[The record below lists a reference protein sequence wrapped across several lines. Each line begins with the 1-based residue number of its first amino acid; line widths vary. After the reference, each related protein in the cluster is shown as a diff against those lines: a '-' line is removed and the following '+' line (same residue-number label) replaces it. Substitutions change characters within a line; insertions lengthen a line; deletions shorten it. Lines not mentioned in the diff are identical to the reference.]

1 MDSKEFESRKHRPVG
16 QDGFLETQ
24 LPRSQVS
31 GQVIS
36 RLQHF
41 YRSIPIVDF
50 IGVMQVKIQRKRSQ
64 QAAKEEHQ
72 NPGIGYYSRSWSSA
86 HPQRYCR
93 QLKFL
98 EGFEAK
104 TRSILPKCG
113 YIGTFEDSFA
123 PMNQPLLSVV
133 ITVYNEEDNIQPLL
147 DATYAALA
155 GMDYEVIL
163 VEDGSTDRTVAEVKK
178 YANTRTKLVIF
189 NRNYGQTTA
198 LAAGIDQATGQYIAT
213 MDGDLQN
220 DPSDLPGMLQKAID
234 EKWDVVAGRR
244 INRKDGFVLRK
255 IPSKIA
261 NWIIRNSTNIHLK
274 DYGCTLR
281 VYKAEIAQNMG
292 LYGELHRFIP
302 VLAKQQG
309 AKMTE
314 VDVKHHPRI
323 HGNSKYGLSRT
334 FKVMADLILMLFFQ
348 KYFQRPIHLFGGLGL
363 LSFLLGGVINV
374 YLLVLKIM
382 GEDIW
387 GRPILILGFILI
399 VGGIQLITTGIIA
412 EIIVRTYFESQDKKT
427 YRIKGLYTGEQEVQT
442 SN

>member
-1 MDSKEFESRKHRPVG
+1 
-16 QDGFLETQ
+16 
-24 LPRSQVS
+24 
-31 GQVIS
+31 
-36 RLQHF
+36 
-41 YRSIPIVDF
+41 
-50 IGVMQVKIQRKRSQ
+50 
-64 QAAKEEHQ
+64 
-72 NPGIGYYSRSWSSA
+72 
-86 HPQRYCR
+86 
-93 QLKFL
+93 
-98 EGFEAK
+98 
-104 TRSILPKCG
+104 
-113 YIGTFEDSFA
+113 
-123 PMNQPLLSVV
+123 MNKPLLSVV

-147 DATYAALA
+147 KATYAALS

-163 VEDGSTDRTVAEVKK
+163 VEDGSTDRTVVEVKK

-198 LAAGIDQATGQYIAT
+198 LAAGIDQATGEYIAT

-220 DPSDLPGMLQKAID
+220 DPTDLPGMLQKAID
-234 EKWDVVAGRR
+234 EEWDVVAGRR
-244 INRKDGFVLRK
+244 ANRKDGFVFRK

-261 NWIIRNSTNIHLK
+261 NWIIRNSTNVHLK

-302 VLAKQQG
+302 VLAKQEG

-323 HGNSKYGLSRT
+323 HGTSKYGLSRT

-363 LSFLLGGVINV
+363 IAFLLGGIINV
-374 YLLVLKIM
+374 YLLVLKIL

-387 GRPILILGFILI
+387 GRPILILGFMLIL
-399 VGGIQLITTGIIA
+399 GGIQLITTGIIA

-427 YRIKGLYTGEQEVQT
+427 YRVKALYTGEQEVQT

>member
-1 MDSKEFESRKHRPVG
+1 
-16 QDGFLETQ
+16 
-24 LPRSQVS
+24 
-31 GQVIS
+31 
-36 RLQHF
+36 
-41 YRSIPIVDF
+41 
-50 IGVMQVKIQRKRSQ
+50 
-64 QAAKEEHQ
+64 
-72 NPGIGYYSRSWSSA
+72 
-86 HPQRYCR
+86 
-93 QLKFL
+93 
-98 EGFEAK
+98 
-104 TRSILPKCG
+104 
-113 YIGTFEDSFA
+113 
-123 PMNQPLLSVV
+123 
-133 ITVYNEEDNIQPLL
+133 
-147 DATYAALA
+147 
-155 GMDYEVIL
+155 VIL

-198 LAAGIDQATGQYIAT
+198 LAAGIDQATGEYIAT

-220 DPSDLPGMLQKAID
+220 DPTDLPSMLQKAID
-234 EKWDVVAGRR
+234 EEWDVVAGRR
-244 INRKDGFVLRK
+244 ANRKDGFVLRK

-261 NWIIRNSTNIHLK
+261 NWIIRNSTNVHLK

-302 VLAKQQG
+302 VLAKQEG

-323 HGNSKYGLSRT
+323 HGTSKYGLSRT

-363 LSFLLGGVINV
+363 VAFLLGGIINV
-374 YLLVLKIM
+374 YLLVLKIL

-399 VGGIQLITTGIIA
+399 LGGIQLITTGIIS

-427 YRIKGLYTGEQEVQT
+427 YRVKALYTGEQEVQT
-442 SN
+442 SI

>member
-1 MDSKEFESRKHRPVG
+1 
-16 QDGFLETQ
+16 
-24 LPRSQVS
+24 
-31 GQVIS
+31 
-36 RLQHF
+36 
-41 YRSIPIVDF
+41 
-50 IGVMQVKIQRKRSQ
+50 
-64 QAAKEEHQ
+64 
-72 NPGIGYYSRSWSSA
+72 
-86 HPQRYCR
+86 
-93 QLKFL
+93 
-98 EGFEAK
+98 
-104 TRSILPKCG
+104 
-113 YIGTFEDSFA
+113 
-123 PMNQPLLSVV
+123 MNKPLLSVV

-147 DATYAALA
+147 KATYAALS

-198 LAAGIDQATGQYIAT
+198 LAAGIDQATGEYIAT

-220 DPSDLPGMLQKAID
+220 DPTDLPGMLQKAID
-234 EKWDVVAGRR
+234 EEWDVVAGRR
-244 INRKDGFVLRK
+244 ANRKDGFVLRK

-261 NWIIRNSTNIHLK
+261 NWIIRNSTNVHLK

-281 VYKAEIAQNMG
+281 VYKADIAQNMG

-302 VLAKQQG
+302 VLAKQEG

-323 HGNSKYGLSRT
+323 HGTSKYGLSRT

-363 LSFLLGGVINV
+363 LAFLSGGIINV
-374 YLLVLKIM
+374 YLLALKIL

-387 GRPILILGFILI
+387 GRPILILGFMLIL
-399 VGGIQLITTGIIA
+399 GGIQLITTGIIA

-427 YRIKGLYTGEQEVQT
+427 YRVKALYTGEQEVQT

>member
-1 MDSKEFESRKHRPVG
+1 
-16 QDGFLETQ
+16 
-24 LPRSQVS
+24 
-31 GQVIS
+31 
-36 RLQHF
+36 
-41 YRSIPIVDF
+41 
-50 IGVMQVKIQRKRSQ
+50 
-64 QAAKEEHQ
+64 
-72 NPGIGYYSRSWSSA
+72 
-86 HPQRYCR
+86 
-93 QLKFL
+93 
-98 EGFEAK
+98 
-104 TRSILPKCG
+104 
-113 YIGTFEDSFA
+113 
-123 PMNQPLLSVV
+123 MNKPLLSVV

-147 DATYAALA
+147 KATYAALS

-198 LAAGIDQATGQYIAT
+198 LAAGIDQATGEYIAT

-220 DPSDLPGMLQKAID
+220 DPTDLPGMLQKAIG
-234 EKWDVVAGRR
+234 EEWDVVAGRR
-244 INRKDGFVLRK
+244 ANRKDGFVLRK

-261 NWIIRNSTNIHLK
+261 NWIIRNSTNVHLK

-302 VLAKQQG
+302 VLAKQEG

-323 HGNSKYGLSRT
+323 HGTSKYGLSRT
-334 FKVMADLILMLFFQ
+334 FKVMSDLILMLFFQ

-363 LSFLLGGVINV
+363 LAFLLGGMINV
-374 YLLVLKIM
+374 YLLVLKIL

-399 VGGIQLITTGIIA
+399 LGGIQLITTGIIS

-427 YRIKGLYTGEQEVQT
+427 YRVKALYTGEQEVQT

>member
-1 MDSKEFESRKHRPVG
+1 
-16 QDGFLETQ
+16 
-24 LPRSQVS
+24 
-31 GQVIS
+31 
-36 RLQHF
+36 
-41 YRSIPIVDF
+41 
-50 IGVMQVKIQRKRSQ
+50 
-64 QAAKEEHQ
+64 
-72 NPGIGYYSRSWSSA
+72 
-86 HPQRYCR
+86 
-93 QLKFL
+93 
-98 EGFEAK
+98 
-104 TRSILPKCG
+104 
-113 YIGTFEDSFA
+113 
-123 PMNQPLLSVV
+123 MNQPLLSVV
-133 ITVYNEEDNIQPLL
+133 ITVFNEEDNIQPLL
-147 DATYAALA
+147 QATYAALV
-155 GMDYEVIL
+155 GIDYEVIL
-163 VEDGSTDRTVAEVKK
+163 VEDGSTDHTVAEVKK

-198 LAAGIDQATGQYIAT
+198 LAAGIDQAIGQYIAT

-220 DPSDLPGMLQKAID
+220 DPTDIPGMLQKAID
-234 EKWDVVAGRR
+234 EEWDVVAGRR
-244 INRKDGFVLRK
+244 ANRKDGFILRK

-261 NWIIRNSTNIHLK
+261 NWIIRNSTNVHLK

-281 VYKAEIAQNMG
+281 VYKADIAQNMG

-323 HGNSKYGLSRT
+323 HGTSKYGLSRT

-363 LSFLLGGVINV
+363 LAFLLGGMINV

-387 GRPILILGFILI
+387 GRPILILGFMLIL
-399 VGGIQLITTGIIA
+399 GGIQLITTGIIA

-427 YRIKGLYTGEQEVQT
+427 YRIKGLYTGEQEVDP

>member
-1 MDSKEFESRKHRPVG
+1 
-16 QDGFLETQ
+16 
-24 LPRSQVS
+24 
-31 GQVIS
+31 
-36 RLQHF
+36 
-41 YRSIPIVDF
+41 
-50 IGVMQVKIQRKRSQ
+50 
-64 QAAKEEHQ
+64 
-72 NPGIGYYSRSWSSA
+72 
-86 HPQRYCR
+86 
-93 QLKFL
+93 
-98 EGFEAK
+98 
-104 TRSILPKCG
+104 
-113 YIGTFEDSFA
+113 
-123 PMNQPLLSVV
+123 MNKPLLSVV

-147 DATYAALA
+147 QATYAALS
-155 GMDYEVIL
+155 GMNYEVIL

-198 LAAGIDQATGQYIAT
+198 LAAGIDQATGEYIAT

-220 DPSDLPGMLQKAID
+220 DPTDLPGMLQKAID
-234 EKWDVVAGRR
+234 EEWDVVAGRR
-244 INRKDGFVLRK
+244 ANRKDGFVLRK

-261 NWIIRNSTNIHLK
+261 NWIIRNSTNVHLK

-323 HGNSKYGLSRT
+323 HGTSKYGLSRT

-363 LSFLLGGVINV
+363 LSFLLGGMINV

-387 GRPILILGFILI
+387 GRPILILGFMLILA
-399 VGGIQLITTGIIA
+399 GIQLITTGIIA

-427 YRIKGLYTGEQEVQT
+427 YRIKSLYTGEQEVHP

>member
-1 MDSKEFESRKHRPVG
+1 
-16 QDGFLETQ
+16 
-24 LPRSQVS
+24 
-31 GQVIS
+31 
-36 RLQHF
+36 
-41 YRSIPIVDF
+41 
-50 IGVMQVKIQRKRSQ
+50 
-64 QAAKEEHQ
+64 
-72 NPGIGYYSRSWSSA
+72 
-86 HPQRYCR
+86 
-93 QLKFL
+93 
-98 EGFEAK
+98 
-104 TRSILPKCG
+104 
-113 YIGTFEDSFA
+113 
-123 PMNQPLLSVV
+123 MNQPLLSVV

-147 DATYAALA
+147 QATYTALS

-220 DPSDLPGMLQKAID
+220 DPTDLPGMLQKAID
-234 EKWDVVAGRR
+234 EEWDVVAGRR
-244 INRKDGFVLRK
+244 ANRKDGFVLRK

-261 NWIIRNSTNIHLK
+261 NWIIRNSTNVHLK

-281 VYKAEIAQNMG
+281 VYKADIAQNMG

-323 HGNSKYGLSRT
+323 HGSSKYGLSRT

-363 LSFLLGGVINV
+363 LAFLLGGVINV

-387 GRPILILGFILI
+387 GRPILILGFMLIL
-399 VGGIQLITTGIIA
+399 GGIQLITTGIIA

-427 YRIKGLYTGEQEVQT
+427 YRVKALYTGEQEVQT

>member
-1 MDSKEFESRKHRPVG
+1 
-16 QDGFLETQ
+16 
-24 LPRSQVS
+24 
-31 GQVIS
+31 
-36 RLQHF
+36 
-41 YRSIPIVDF
+41 
-50 IGVMQVKIQRKRSQ
+50 
-64 QAAKEEHQ
+64 
-72 NPGIGYYSRSWSSA
+72 
-86 HPQRYCR
+86 
-93 QLKFL
+93 
-98 EGFEAK
+98 
-104 TRSILPKCG
+104 
-113 YIGTFEDSFA
+113 
-123 PMNQPLLSVV
+123 MNKPLLSVV

-147 DATYAALA
+147 QATYAALS

-198 LAAGIDQATGQYIAT
+198 LAAGIDQATGEYIAT

-220 DPSDLPGMLQKAID
+220 DPTDLPGMLQKAID
-234 EKWDVVAGRR
+234 EEWDVVAGRR
-244 INRKDGFVLRK
+244 ANRKDGFVFRK

-261 NWIIRNSTNIHLK
+261 NWIIRNSTNVHLK

-302 VLAKQQG
+302 VLAKQEG

-323 HGNSKYGLSRT
+323 HGTSKYGLSRT

-363 LSFLLGGVINV
+363 VAFLLGGIINV
-374 YLLVLKIM
+374 YLLALKIL

-387 GRPILILGFILI
+387 GRPILILGFMLIL
-399 VGGIQLITTGIIA
+399 GGIQLITTGIIA

-427 YRIKGLYTGEQEVQT
+427 YRVKALYTGEQEVQT

>member
-1 MDSKEFESRKHRPVG
+1 
-16 QDGFLETQ
+16 
-24 LPRSQVS
+24 
-31 GQVIS
+31 
-36 RLQHF
+36 
-41 YRSIPIVDF
+41 
-50 IGVMQVKIQRKRSQ
+50 
-64 QAAKEEHQ
+64 
-72 NPGIGYYSRSWSSA
+72 
-86 HPQRYCR
+86 
-93 QLKFL
+93 
-98 EGFEAK
+98 
-104 TRSILPKCG
+104 
-113 YIGTFEDSFA
+113 
-123 PMNQPLLSVV
+123 MNQPLLSVV
-133 ITVYNEEDNIQPLL
+133 ITVFNEEDNIQPLL
-147 DATYAALA
+147 DTTYAALA

-261 NWIIRNSTNIHLK
+261 NWIIRNSTNVHLK

-323 HGNSKYGLSRT
+323 HGTSKYGLSRT

-363 LSFLLGGVINV
+363 LSFLLGGIINV

-387 GRPILILGFILI
+387 GRPILILGFMLILA
-399 VGGIQLITTGIIA
+399 GIQLITTGIIA

>member
-1 MDSKEFESRKHRPVG
+1 
-16 QDGFLETQ
+16 
-24 LPRSQVS
+24 
-31 GQVIS
+31 
-36 RLQHF
+36 
-41 YRSIPIVDF
+41 
-50 IGVMQVKIQRKRSQ
+50 
-64 QAAKEEHQ
+64 
-72 NPGIGYYSRSWSSA
+72 
-86 HPQRYCR
+86 
-93 QLKFL
+93 
-98 EGFEAK
+98 
-104 TRSILPKCG
+104 
-113 YIGTFEDSFA
+113 
-123 PMNQPLLSVV
+123 MNQPLLSVV

-147 DATYAALA
+147 KATYAALS

-198 LAAGIDQATGQYIAT
+198 LAAGIDQAKGEYIAT

-220 DPSDLPGMLQKAID
+220 DPTDLPGMLQKAID
-234 EKWDVVAGRR
+234 EEWDVVAGRR
-244 INRKDGFVLRK
+244 ANRKDGFVFRK

-261 NWIIRNSTNIHLK
+261 NWIIRNSTNVHLK

-302 VLAKQQG
+302 VLAKQEG

-323 HGNSKYGLSRT
+323 HGTSKYGLSRT

-363 LSFLLGGVINV
+363 LAFLLGGIINV
-374 YLLVLKIM
+374 YLLVLKIL

-387 GRPILILGFILI
+387 GRPILILGFMLIL
-399 VGGIQLITTGIIA
+399 GGIQLITTGIIA

-427 YRIKGLYTGEQEVQT
+427 YRVKALYTGEQEVQT

>member
-1 MDSKEFESRKHRPVG
+1 
-16 QDGFLETQ
+16 
-24 LPRSQVS
+24 
-31 GQVIS
+31 
-36 RLQHF
+36 
-41 YRSIPIVDF
+41 
-50 IGVMQVKIQRKRSQ
+50 
-64 QAAKEEHQ
+64 
-72 NPGIGYYSRSWSSA
+72 
-86 HPQRYCR
+86 
-93 QLKFL
+93 
-98 EGFEAK
+98 
-104 TRSILPKCG
+104 
-113 YIGTFEDSFA
+113 
-123 PMNQPLLSVV
+123 MNQPLLSVV

-147 DATYAALA
+147 QATYAALS

-198 LAAGIDQATGQYIAT
+198 LAAGIDQAKGQYIAT

-220 DPSDLPGMLQKAID
+220 DPTDLPGMLQKAID
-234 EKWDVVAGRR
+234 EEWDVVAGRR
-244 INRKDGFVLRK
+244 ANRKDGFVLRK

-261 NWIIRNSTNIHLK
+261 NWIIRNSTNVHLK

-323 HGNSKYGLSRT
+323 HGTSKYGLSRT

-363 LSFLLGGVINV
+363 LAFLLGGVINV
-374 YLLVLKIM
+374 YLLVLKIF

-387 GRPILILGFILI
+387 GRPILILGFMLIL
-399 VGGIQLITTGIIA
+399 GGIQLITTGIIS

-427 YRIKGLYTGEQEVQT
+427 YRIKSLYTGEQEVSQ
-442 SN
+442 SS

>member
-1 MDSKEFESRKHRPVG
+1 
-16 QDGFLETQ
+16 
-24 LPRSQVS
+24 
-31 GQVIS
+31 
-36 RLQHF
+36 
-41 YRSIPIVDF
+41 
-50 IGVMQVKIQRKRSQ
+50 
-64 QAAKEEHQ
+64 
-72 NPGIGYYSRSWSSA
+72 
-86 HPQRYCR
+86 
-93 QLKFL
+93 
-98 EGFEAK
+98 
-104 TRSILPKCG
+104 
-113 YIGTFEDSFA
+113 
-123 PMNQPLLSVV
+123 MNKPLLSVV

-147 DATYAALA
+147 KATYAALS

-198 LAAGIDQATGQYIAT
+198 LAAGIDQASGEYIAT

-220 DPSDLPGMLQKAID
+220 DPTDLPGMLQKAMD
-234 EKWDVVAGRR
+234 EEWDVVAGRR
-244 INRKDGFVLRK
+244 ANRKDGFILRK

-261 NWIIRNSTNIHLK
+261 NWIIRNSTNVHLK

-302 VLAKQQG
+302 VLAKQEG

-323 HGNSKYGLSRT
+323 HGTSKYGLSRT

-363 LSFLLGGVINV
+363 FAFLLGGIINV
-374 YLLVLKIM
+374 YLLVLKIL

-387 GRPILILGFILI
+387 GRPILILGFMLIL
-399 VGGIQLITTGIIA
+399 GGIQLITTGIIA

-427 YRIKGLYTGEQEVQT
+427 YRVKALYIGEKEVQT

>member
-1 MDSKEFESRKHRPVG
+1 
-16 QDGFLETQ
+16 
-24 LPRSQVS
+24 
-31 GQVIS
+31 
-36 RLQHF
+36 
-41 YRSIPIVDF
+41 
-50 IGVMQVKIQRKRSQ
+50 
-64 QAAKEEHQ
+64 
-72 NPGIGYYSRSWSSA
+72 
-86 HPQRYCR
+86 
-93 QLKFL
+93 
-98 EGFEAK
+98 
-104 TRSILPKCG
+104 
-113 YIGTFEDSFA
+113 
-123 PMNQPLLSVV
+123 MNQPLLSVV

-147 DATYAALA
+147 QATYAALS

-198 LAAGIDQATGQYIAT
+198 LAAGIDQAKGQYIAT

-220 DPSDLPGMLQKAID
+220 DPTDLPGMLQKAID
-234 EKWDVVAGRR
+234 EEWDVVAGRR
-244 INRKDGFVLRK
+244 ANRKDGFVLRK

-261 NWIIRNSTNIHLK
+261 NWIIRNSTNVHLK

-323 HGNSKYGLSRT
+323 HGTSKYGLSRT

-363 LSFLLGGVINV
+363 LAFLLGGVINV
-374 YLLVLKIM
+374 YLLVLKIF

-387 GRPILILGFILI
+387 GRPILILGFMLIL
-399 VGGIQLITTGIIA
+399 GGIQLITTGIIS
-412 EIIVRTYFESQDKKT
+412 EIIVRTYFESQDKKP
-427 YRIKGLYTGEQEVQT
+427 YRIKSLYTGEQEVSQ

>member
-1 MDSKEFESRKHRPVG
+1 
-16 QDGFLETQ
+16 
-24 LPRSQVS
+24 
-31 GQVIS
+31 
-36 RLQHF
+36 
-41 YRSIPIVDF
+41 
-50 IGVMQVKIQRKRSQ
+50 
-64 QAAKEEHQ
+64 
-72 NPGIGYYSRSWSSA
+72 
-86 HPQRYCR
+86 
-93 QLKFL
+93 
-98 EGFEAK
+98 
-104 TRSILPKCG
+104 
-113 YIGTFEDSFA
+113 
-123 PMNQPLLSVV
+123 MNKPLLSVV

-147 DATYAALA
+147 KATYAALS

-198 LAAGIDQATGQYIAT
+198 LAAGIDQATGEYIAT

-220 DPSDLPGMLQKAID
+220 DPTDLPGMLQKAID
-234 EKWDVVAGRR
+234 EEWDVVAGRR
-244 INRKDGFVLRK
+244 ANRKDGFVFRK

-261 NWIIRNSTNIHLK
+261 NWIIRNSTNVHLK

-302 VLAKQQG
+302 VLAKQEG

-323 HGNSKYGLSRT
+323 HGTSKYGLSRT

-363 LSFLLGGVINV
+363 LAFLLGGIINV
-374 YLLVLKIM
+374 YLLALKIL

-387 GRPILILGFILI
+387 GRPILILGFMLIL
-399 VGGIQLITTGIIA
+399 GGIQLITTGIIA

-427 YRIKGLYTGEQEVQT
+427 YRVKALYTGEQEVQT

>member
-1 MDSKEFESRKHRPVG
+1 
-16 QDGFLETQ
+16 
-24 LPRSQVS
+24 
-31 GQVIS
+31 
-36 RLQHF
+36 
-41 YRSIPIVDF
+41 
-50 IGVMQVKIQRKRSQ
+50 
-64 QAAKEEHQ
+64 
-72 NPGIGYYSRSWSSA
+72 
-86 HPQRYCR
+86 
-93 QLKFL
+93 
-98 EGFEAK
+98 
-104 TRSILPKCG
+104 
-113 YIGTFEDSFA
+113 
-123 PMNQPLLSVV
+123 MNKPLLSVV

-147 DATYAALA
+147 KATYAALS

-198 LAAGIDQATGQYIAT
+198 LAAGIDQATGEFIAT

-220 DPSDLPGMLQKAID
+220 DPTDLPSMLQKAID
-234 EKWDVVAGRR
+234 EEWDVVAGRR
-244 INRKDGFVLRK
+244 ANRKDGFVLRK

-261 NWIIRNSTNIHLK
+261 NWIIRNSTNVHLK

-302 VLAKQQG
+302 VLAKQEG

-323 HGNSKYGLSRT
+323 HGTSKYGLSRT

-363 LSFLLGGVINV
+363 IAFLLGGIINV
-374 YLLVLKIM
+374 YLLVLKIL

-387 GRPILILGFILI
+387 GRPILILGFMLIL
-399 VGGIQLITTGIIA
+399 GGIQLITTGIIA

-427 YRIKGLYTGEQEVQT
+427 YRVKALYTGEQEVQT